1 MSSHYSRLF
10 LIVISMVSIQ
20 LIALASLQEEIPR
33 SIVSDDFVKNRPKSR
48 AKAKGHT
55 PKSSRIYRLASSPR
69 TRPVGESDSDIW
81 QLGVTIWKLQRDR
94 SRQLER
100 VSKRVA
106 ADTKFHEGDLLRIS
120 IESPRGGYLYII
132 DRDWFT
138 DGSSGETNLIFPV
151 RGEDNRLKPGK
162 LIDIPTED
170 EESFKATP
178 KPNQAGELLT
188 IIVTLS
194 PLQLPL
200 SNNPLP
206 ITNAQLSDWEKRWS
220 AITDRYEM
228 NDGAG
233 QTRTIEEQQ
242 AAATG
247 GTRQLTRDDP
257 SPQTIYRLVP
267 KNRDGVLCNLMLSYV
282 R

>member
-1 MSSHYSRLF
+1 
-10 LIVISMVSIQ
+10 MVAIQ
-20 LIALASLQEEIPR
+20 LIALAGPQEEIPR
-33 SIVSDDFVKNRPKSR
+33 SIISDDFVKNRPR
-48 AKAKGHT
+48 AKGKS
-55 PKSSRIYRLASSPR
+55 PKPRARVYRLASAPR
-69 TRPVGESDSDIW
+69 TRPRDESSSDTW
-81 QLGVTIWKLQRDR
+81 QLGVTIWKVQGDR

-100 VSKRVA
+100 TARRVE
-106 ADTKFHEGDLLRIS
+106 ADTKFREGDLLRIS
-120 IESPRGGYLYII
+120 IESPLAGYLYIV

-138 DGSSGETNLIFPV
+138 NGSGGETNLIFPV
-151 RGEDNRLKPGK
+151 HGEDNRLKPGR
-162 LIDIPTED
+162 LIDIPTEN
-170 EESFKATP
+170 EVSFKATP
-178 KPNQAGELLT
+178 KRNQVGEMLT

-206 ITNAQLSDWEKRWS
+206 ITNTQLSDWEKRWS

-233 QTRTIEEQQ
+233 LTRTIEEQQ
-242 AAATG
+242 AAAHN

-257 SPQTIYRLVP
+257 SPQTIYRLVR
-267 KNRDGVLCNLMLSYV
+267 KNRDGVLFNLMLSYV